1 MAGVVTKIATGTAS
15 GVYELNFTGIS
26 GSYDDLLIIG
36 SAKGSHTGDAAFDK
50 TIMNMRFNGDSG
62 ANYFWLYQQAVDT
75 STKGSVQSSPTTLM
89 QMNVVPTS
97 YSSNTGWGQFRVF
110 IPGYASAAAKRVSH
124 LGGYGQGS
132 HGSATTRG
140 NHGWTGTAAITDIQ
154 FYLAWYNFVAGSTMT
169 LYGIT
174 NA

>member
-1 MAGVVTKIATGTAS
+1 MAGVVTKIATGTPS
-15 GVYELNFTGIS
+15 GVYDLTFAGIS

-36 SAKGSHTGDAAFDK
+36 SIKGSHTGGSAFSNC
-50 TIMNMRFNGDSG
+50 TLTMRFNGDTG
-62 ANYFWLYQQAVDT
+62 ANYFYLYQQAID
-75 STKGSVQSSPTTLM
+75 SATKGSVQATGTTGMILPII
-89 QMNVVPTS
+89 PTS
-97 YSSNTGWGQFRVF
+97 TSSNTGWGQFRVF

-124 LGGYGQGS
+124 FGGYGQGS